1 MKVPETNCIQSTGK
15 NECLWG
21 ERHNIIQSTGY
32 KLRGAMTSDN
42 TIIKSNKTVKKKKP
56 PTVVLRTQFAKI
68 YQELE
73 PI

>member
-1 MKVPETNCIQSTGK
+1 
-15 NECLWG
+15 
-21 ERHNIIQSTGY
+21 
-32 KLRGAMTSDN
+32 MTSDN

-73 PI
+73 PIWIQFLP